1 MKKMIATIWLY
12 SVLAVIVSFII
23 FSITM
28 FIVWAVGGNW
38 IGVIILAAFTALAA
52 TMWAIEE
59 VD

>member
-12 SVLAVIVSFII
+12 SVLAVIWLFII

-28 FIVWAVGGNW
+28 FVVWAFEGNW
-38 IGVIILAAFTALAA
+38 IGIIILAAFAAIAA
-52 TMWAIEE
+52 TMWSIEA